1 MIYQTLG
8 LLVLSLFY
16 GIYLGK
22 MFAQRRKGI
31 QTDHIAKGRK
41 QGKLFWVELLMKIAT
56 CAVLAAE
63 VISLLSGVTRSPV
76 FLRYLGVVIAFAG
89 VACFAV
95 SVYTMRDSW
104 RAGIPE
110 NDKTEIVTKGI
121 YGISRNPAFLGFDL
135 TYTGLLLM
143 FLNPFLLVF
152 SVFAMAM
159 LHMQILQEEKFME
172 KTFGKAYH
180 DYRNH
185 VYRYLGRK

>member
-1 MIYQTLG
+1 MIFQILG

-22 MFAQRRKGI
+22 MFMQRRRGI

-41 QGKLFWVELLMKIAT
+41 QGKLFWVEIIMKIAT
-56 CAVLAAE
+56 YAVLAAE
-63 VISLLSGVTRSPV
+63 VISLLSGVSRLPDL
-76 FLRYLGVVIAFAG
+76 LRYMGVFTAFAG
-89 VACFAV
+89 VACFGV

-110 NDKTEIVTKGI
+110 NDKTEIVTTGI
-121 YGISRNPAFLGFDL
+121 YSISRNPAFVGFDL
-135 TYTGLLLM
+135 LYTGLLLM

-152 SVFAMAM
+152 SVFAMVM

-172 KTFGKAYH
+172 NTFGKAYCE
-180 DYRNH
+180 YRDH
-185 VYRYLGRK
+185 VCRYLGRK